1 MYQEA
6 DRQLTKIQS
15 DLKRE
20 ALKLD
25 NTGFDELHQM
35 KVTTVTKRLMKRL
48 KKKNEK
54 AFWVVIL
61 LAYEMALEVAH
72 KKGYKGKG
80 DDLQEAWMLGLL
92 DDYNYV
98 TGYLY
103 NPEAERKR
111 LRLSEAIST
120 AMEYKDKKMLREQ
133 VTRFFNLWYT
143 QTKQYMIQFVDEAET
158 QAWLD
163 VGVEYAKW
171 ITAKDERVCS
181 ECAPRHGKIYPLKDF
196 PDKPHYNCRCR
207 KVPMPKGWKPNKD
220 TNSES

>member
-6 DRQLTKIQS
+6 DRQIAKIQS

-25 NTGFDELHQM
+25 NTGFDELHQIG
-35 KVTTVTKRLMKRL
+35 VTKITTRLMKRL
-48 KKKNEK
+48 KKKNED
-54 AFWVVIL
+54 AFWIVAL
-61 LAYEMALEVAH
+61 LAYEMAIEEAH

-80 DDLQEAWMLGLL
+80 DDLLEAWLLGIL

-111 LRLSEAIST
+111 LRLSEALST
-120 AMEYKDKKMLREQ
+120 ALEYKDKNLQREQ
-133 VTRFFNLWYT
+133 VKRFFSLWFT
-143 QTKQYMIQFVDEAET
+143 QTKQYMIMFVDDAET

-163 VGVEYAKW
+163 VGVEYAMW
-171 ITAKDERVCS
+171 VTAQDEKVCK
-181 ECAPRHGKIYPLKDF
+181 ECEPRDGKIYPLKNF
-196 PDKPHYNCRCR
+196 PPKPHYNCRCR
-207 KVPMPKGWKPNKD
+207 KIPMPKGWKPSKD